1 MLSDLFY
8 TFVYLNLVTVL
19 MFIIMRKKIDKWHEK
34 INSST

>member
-19 MFIIMRKKIDKWHEK
+19 MFIIMRKKSASGMK
-34 INSST
+34 N

>member
-19 MFIIMRKKIDKWHEK
+19 IFIIMHKKIDKWHEK